1 MYLPN
6 SLYERAPHYWLFIG
20 ILLVILGIYLGIEV
34 NNKFMVV
41 GVSLGLA
48 SCAWGALIMLRRSRR
63 AGEAD
68 VVSPSVSSD

>member
-20 ILLVILGIYLGIEV
+20 ILLVILGIYLGIEL
-34 NNKFMVV
+34 NDKFMAV

-48 SCAWGALIMLRRSRR
+48 SCAWGARILLRRSRR

-68 VVSPSVSSD
+68 VVKPSVPSD